1 MENLQFID
9 LFMKAAQIAAARN
22 VSKIQAYRL
31 METELPSVKIS
42 PATIRVRFGDLL
54 KYIENH
60 MDHHIQSL
68 FNAIQS
74 EHESAGK

>member
-22 VSKIQAYRL
+22 VSKTQAYRL
-31 METELPSVKIS
+31 METELPSVKFS
-42 PATIRVRFGDLL
+42 QATIRVRFGDLL
-54 KYIENH
+54 RYIENH